1 VANANNPSVQGIS
14 ISSGRFDRSDDKS
27 RGATG
32 NCVECFNEPRW
43 NQPKFRSLSDD
54 DDDVPYD
61 NDNVPNDND
70 NVPNDNDNVPN
81 DNDNVPNDNDA
92 AYDNDQYD
100 NDNDNVPND
109 NDNDNDRAID
119 NNVACDHDQYD
130 NDNDRAIDNNVAA
143 AAATSVDDDHVNDA
157 SSI

>member
-1 VANANNPSVQGIS
+1 VANANYPSVQGIS
-14 ISSGRFDRSDDKS
+14 ISSGRFGRSDDKS

-61 NDNVPNDND
+61 NDNVPYDND

-81 DNDNVPNDNDA
+81 HNDNDA

-100 NDNDNVPND
+100 ND

-143 AAATSVDDDHVNDA
+143 AATTSVDDDHVNDA